1 MKLRPSLATG
11 AAAHEM
17 FTLQQSQ
24 GRIDEDWTAL
34 LDILERMTP
43 GKNELAS

>member
-1 MKLRPSLATG
+1 MDQHDSRRASL
-11 AAAHEM
+11 
-17 FTLQQSQ
+17 
-24 GRIDEDWTAL
+24 DEDWTAL